1 MEGMVE
7 GKIVQVIGSTLDAE
21 YPKGQLPN
29 IYDALVTDIGTNG
42 ETQRL
47 TCEVQ
52 QHLGGNRVRA
62 VALGSTDGLVRGQ
75 SIFNTGAPVSVP
87 VGEPTLGPRVQ
98 PARRAHRQEGRRAG
112 QGAASPS
119 TPRRP
124 RSRTWSPR
132 RRSSRPE
139 SRSWTSSPRT

>member
-42 ETQRL
+42 ETERL

-75 SIFNTGAPVSVP
+75 SIFNS
-87 VGEPTLGPRVQ
+87 RV
-98 PARRAHRQEGRRAG
+98 AG
-112 QGAASPS
+112 
-119 TPRRP
+119 
-124 RSRTWSPR
+124 
-132 RRSSRPE
+132 SSA
-139 SRSWTSSPRT
+139 